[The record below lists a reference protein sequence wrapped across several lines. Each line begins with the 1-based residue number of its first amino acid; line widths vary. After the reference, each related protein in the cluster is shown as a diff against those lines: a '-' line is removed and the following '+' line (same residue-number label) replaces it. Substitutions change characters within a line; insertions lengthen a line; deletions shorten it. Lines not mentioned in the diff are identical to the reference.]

1 MIIFPESLIGPAM
14 TNISR
19 YCSIIGLS
27 VSKFLKEASDEIP
40 DELMNM
46 IFWLVIILIAV
57 IIILVIFIWF
67 LTILLKQQARANY
80 PIKSKVVLR
89 KSRILA
95 KHSTL
100 TTQKLPTAKPAK
112 MIARSARITGVRPIR
127 ITQILP
133 GTAKTKN
140 DSPVKSKLVAK
151 PVQRETNKN
160 TDLIDKSESKNSKD

>member
-1 MIIFPESLIGPAM
+1 MIIPESLIGQAM
-14 TNISR
+14 ANISN
-19 YCSIIGLS
+19 YYSIIGLS

-67 LTILLKQQARANY
+67 LTILLKQQARANF

-100 TTQKLPTAKPAK
+100 TTQKLPTAKPAR
-112 MIARSARITGVRPIR
+112 MISRSTGIVGVRPIR

-133 GTAKTKN
+133 GTTKTKN
-140 DSPVKSKLVAK
+140 DSSVRSKLIAK
-151 PVQRETNKN
+151 PVQRESSKN
-160 TDLIDKSESKNSKD
+160 PDSPDKSESKNSKD